1 MLTCWGIE
9 KGGALHSVYLEEER
23 AMQQATK
30 IGGQVHR
37 MLSHAGLIARIASL
51 EVEVEELRHQ
61 LRTRTDDR

>member
-51 EVEVEELRHQ
+51 EAEAEDLRHQ
-61 LRTRTDDR
+61 LRRGATDE